1 MHVPASYIK
10 LCLVMRGTSIFDRFF
25 LRANRNKEFIINDE
39 SLLNLQKEDR
49 DNDLTP
55 EKASEISIEF
65 G

>member
-1 MHVPASYIK
+1 
-10 LCLVMRGTSIFDRFF
+10 MRGTSIFDRFF